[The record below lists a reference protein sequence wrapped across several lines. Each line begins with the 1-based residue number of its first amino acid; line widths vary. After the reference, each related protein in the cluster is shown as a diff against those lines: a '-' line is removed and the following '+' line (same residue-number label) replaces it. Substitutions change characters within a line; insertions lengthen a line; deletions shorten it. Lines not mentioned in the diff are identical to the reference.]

1 MNTFKYAKW
10 TLAIWFLFSTITYS
24 YFGWN
29 STPQTQIEVLCSFIR
44 QFMLGM
50 FISFYFIIPLTDIY
64 EQWVNNKLNKK

>member
-10 TLAIWFLFSTITYS
+10 TLAIWFLFSFITNS
-24 YFGWN
+24 YFGWE
-29 STPQTQIEVLCSFIR
+29 STPITQIEVLCSLIR

-64 EQWVNNKLNKK
+64 EQWVNNKLNK